1 MVEQHYIKRLFDDTV
16 QFSLRSKG
24 ALVIVGPKWCGK
36 STTAS
41 RYAKT
46 VIDLMPLE
54 TRKDYIDLA
63 RIAPGTLLNYGPKPI
78 LIDEWQHVA
87 FIWDQIKYEVDKTGE
102 FGQYILTGSVTDKN
116 RNDSDDEGSRHTG
129 NGRII
134 RKMMRTLSLYETG
147 ESNGT
152 VSLTALKEG
161 DFTPAFTDKNI
172 YDYAYYVCRGGWPL
186 AINKDRDVSLAQAA
200 DYCEVVITDDIFSLK
215 DIPLRKDEQKARK
228 LMRSYAKNV
237 SIAASDE
244 TLRED
249 CASSDETFD
258 KDVFAKYLNAL
269 RNLYVIEELP
279 AWNPNLRSK
288 TAIRT
293 KETRHFTD
301 PSIGAAA
308 LGITPEGI
316 FKDITTFGLL
326 FESLVIHDLRVYADT
341 IGAHVYKYRDSKRR
355 EADAV
360 IQFNDGSWALIEV
373 KLGGEEDI
381 RQASNNLIKI
391 ANDIDV
397 ERTGKPAF
405 LMVVTKN
412 KVAYQMEN
420 GVYVVPL
427 CCLKN

>member
-1 MVEQHYIKRLFDDTV
+1 MSDKYINRIFDRIVEFTLK
-16 QFSLRSKG
+16 SKG

-36 STTAS
+36 STTAK

-54 TRKDYIDLA
+54 SRNEFIELA
-63 RIAPGTLLNYGPKPI
+63 KISPVNFLNYGPKPI
-78 LIDEWQHVA
+78 LIDEWQHVS
-87 FIWDQIKYEVDKTGE
+87 FIWDQVKYEVDRTGE
-102 FGQYILTGSVTDKN
+102 FGQYILTGSVTDKTKSET
-116 RNDSDDEGSRHTG
+116 DGESSRHTG

-134 RKMMRTLSLYETG
+134 RKMMRTMSLYETG
-147 ESNGT
+147 DSNGS
-152 VSLTALKEG
+152 VSLSNLKNG
-161 DFTPAFTDKNI
+161 KFSQAISKKDIN
-172 YDYAYYVCRGGWPL
+172 DYAYYICRGGWPV
-186 AINKDRDVSLAQAA
+186 AIGKERDVSLAQAR
-200 DYCEVVITDDIFSLK
+200 DYYEVVVTDDIFSLK

-228 LMRSYAKNV
+228 IMRSYSRNI
-237 SIAASDE
+237 SIAAADT
-244 TLRED
+244 TLLED
-249 CASSDETFD
+249 CSGSDDTFD
-258 KDVFAKYLNAL
+258 KDVFVKYLNAL
-269 RNLYVIEELP
+269 RDLYVIEELP

-326 FESLVIHDLRVYADT
+326 FESLVVHDLRVYADA
-341 IGAHVYKYRDSKRR
+341 IGAHVYKYRDSKKR

-360 IQFNDGSWALIEV
+360 LQFADGSWALIEV
-373 KLGGEEDI
+373 KLGSEEDI
-381 RQASNNLIKI
+381 RIAADNLIRI
-391 ANDIDV
+391 ADDIDY
-397 ERTGKPAF
+397 EKTGKPAF

-412 KVAYQMEN
+412 KVAYRMEN

-427 CCLKN
+427 CCLKD